1 MICADLQQ
9 EKYRYA
15 NNTKSARESPENCP
29 DACWAERLHVHR
41 NALRNAKNAGHL
53 SPVLAGNLAVE
64 LNENPARW
72 ITLAVIEGE
81 KESPAKEL
89 LKKRLKKEITSL

>member
-1 MICADLQQ
+1 MQTTLNLL
-9 EKYRYA
+9 EKA
-15 NNTKSARESPENCP
+15 LKIAPMP
-29 DACWAERLHVHR
+29 VWAERLHVHR

-64 LNENPARW
+64 LNETPARW